1 MAFEYGYD
9 SPDSFGLAFKNFHGY
24 TPSEVKKGKPFRA
37 VSRVRLMLTV
47 KGENRNGINVN
58 GGDFLNS
65 KRVTIATGRLNME
78 NDNLKLID
86 VT

>member
-1 MAFEYGYD
+1 
-9 SPDSFGLAFKNFHGY
+9 
-24 TPSEVKKGKPFRA
+24 
-37 VSRVRLMLTV
+37 MLTV